1 MRFPDRETVDRV
13 KAMYPPGSRVVLDW
27 MDDCMAP
34 EVGTQGTVIMVDDVG
49 SAIPIWDTTGGR
61 LSIVFGYDE
70 CHMIS
75 TEEEART
82 TLDWYGKHQPEENAR
97 CPRCGA
103 LMRGKTARQALSRW
117 ADIQV
122 CDFCG
127 QMEALE
133 SAGIID
139 KIPLMQ
145 WTAITEPMEGGGE
158 WKG

>member
-1 MRFPDRETVDRV
+1 MDRV

-34 EVGTQGTVIMVDDVG
+34 EAGT
-49 SAIPIWDTTGGR
+49 
-61 LSIVFGYDE
+61 DE

-117 ADIQV
+117 ADIMV
-122 CDFCG
+122 CPPCG
-127 QMEALE
+127 YLE
-133 SAGIID
+133 SLEAAGIID

>member
-1 MRFPDRETVDRV
+1 MRFPDRATVDRV

-34 EVGTQGTVIMVDDVG
+34 EVGTQGTIICVDDAAN
-49 SAIPIWDTTGGR
+49 AIPIWDTTGGR

-97 CPRCGA
+97 CPR
-103 LMRGKTARQALSRW
+103 
-117 ADIQV
+117 
-122 CDFCG
+122 
-127 QMEALE
+127 
-133 SAGIID
+133 
-139 KIPLMQ
+139 
-145 WTAITEPMEGGGE
+145 
-158 WKG
+158 

>member
-1 MRFPDRETVDRV
+1 M
-13 KAMYPPGSRVVLDW
+13 
-27 MDDCMAP
+27 
-34 EVGTQGTVIMVDDVG
+34 
-49 SAIPIWDTTGGR
+49 
-61 LSIVFGYDE
+61 FGYDE

-117 ADIQV
+117 ADIMV
-122 CDFCG
+122 CPPCG
-127 QMEALE
+127 YLE
-133 SAGIID
+133 SLEAAGIID

>member
-1 MRFPDRETVDRV
+1 
-13 KAMYPPGSRVVLDW
+13 
-27 MDDCMAP
+27 
-34 EVGTQGTVIMVDDVG
+34 
-49 SAIPIWDTTGGR
+49 
-61 LSIVFGYDE
+61 
-70 CHMIS
+70 MIS

-122 CDFCG
+122 CSFCG

-139 KIPLMQ
+139 KIPLMK